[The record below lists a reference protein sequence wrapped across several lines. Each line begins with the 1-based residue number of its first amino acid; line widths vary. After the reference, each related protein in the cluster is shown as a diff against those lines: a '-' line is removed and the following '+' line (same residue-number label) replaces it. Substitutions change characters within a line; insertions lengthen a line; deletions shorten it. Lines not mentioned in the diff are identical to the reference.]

1 VIVGKQAMRFGI
13 CQGAFRVRSGFSLL
27 ETLTAVVIFSVA
39 IVALIEG
46 IAANSRVQAWI
57 ESQSRA
63 MMIAQN
69 IMEEIEYVG
78 EMRVGTDG
86 GQFPDD
92 PRFTWTSEILETDY
106 ETLFEVRV
114 TVLWMEGE
122 AQRDYQLL
130 TYMRARE
137 QLDEWAEDEEY

>member
-1 VIVGKQAMRFGI
+1 MRT
-13 CQGAFRVRSGFSLL
+13 GFSLI

-46 IAANSRVQAWI
+46 IARNSRVQAWL

-69 IMEEIEYVG
+69 IMEELEYAGQMV
-78 EMRVGTDG
+78 VGTDG
-86 GQFPDD
+86 GQFPED
-92 PRFTWTSEILETDY
+92 PRFTWTSEVLETEY

-122 AQRDYQLL
+122 AQRDYQLM
-130 TYMRARE
+130 TYMRSSGE
-137 QLDEWAEDEEY
+137 YDEYLEDEEFMTRSQ